1 MNSAIET
8 EFLSRI
14 AKKYKL
20 DIIKLTSLWEK
31 KPDIIVVSQK
41 YSLSENDLND
51 IYNQVENEMKDYDEF
66 NDDIVFESQLTFSE
80 SQHMS
85 KDDEISLTK
94 FGLVDI
100 PLDNIYNMRKLKL
113 LEGESKFFLRQLINS
128 YRFLKYHEK
137 LNITSLD
144 FYKIYNNLNL
154 ITFPSKKSPLGLLL
168 GIYIYDEKHIV
179 DMDRFYKITKVKK
192 GGNIDAT
199 LIIPISYIYK
209 VYASDVVRYAK
220 LFHSILS

>member
-31 KPDIIVVSQK
+31 KPDIIVISQK

-51 IYNQVENEMKDYDEF
+51 IYIQVENEMKDYDEF

-144 FYKIYNNLNL
+144 FYKIYNNKPDL
-154 ITFPSKKSPLGLLL
+154 IKEYKIRIKREKNIKRYKKILYTNPEIIFEILDSKLEKKSKK
-168 GIYIYDEKHIV
+168 IK
-179 DMDRFYKITKVKK
+179 KVS
-192 GGNIDAT
+192 
-199 LIIPISYIYK
+199 ISGFE
-209 VYASDVVRYAK
+209 VELSK
-220 LFHSILS
+220 L